1 MFKSQVSLLNKQQ
14 ETTQNMFQFMLE
26 IKTESS
32 HGNSSALFYSKP
44 LITSVTSVTSDMKNT
59 I

>member
-14 ETTQNMFQFMLE
+14 GTTQNMFQFMLE

-32 HGNSSALFYSKP
+32 HGNSSALFYSKH
-44 LITSVTSVTSDMKNT
+44 VTSDMKNT